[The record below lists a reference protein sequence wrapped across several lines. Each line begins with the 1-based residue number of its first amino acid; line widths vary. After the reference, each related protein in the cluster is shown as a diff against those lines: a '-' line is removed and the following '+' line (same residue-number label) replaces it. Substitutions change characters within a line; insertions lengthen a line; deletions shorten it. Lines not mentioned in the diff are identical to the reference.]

1 MKRWEK
7 KKNRKLYIGVGIFI
21 FGDRMAKIELED
33 GEEVVER
40 IVTKFGRIEGMKRWM
55 GMTVRIIISKK
66 DDKE

>member
-1 MKRWEK
+1 
-7 KKNRKLYIGVGIFI
+7 VGIFI